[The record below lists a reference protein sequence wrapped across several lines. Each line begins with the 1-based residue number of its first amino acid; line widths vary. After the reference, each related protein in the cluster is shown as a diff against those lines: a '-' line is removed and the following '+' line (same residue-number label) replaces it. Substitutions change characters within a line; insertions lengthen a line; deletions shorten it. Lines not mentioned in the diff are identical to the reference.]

1 MFLHLVPK
9 ILHPMG
15 NLCTLDSVSVTELS
29 LHLTGNDLVAMR
41 PYPNK
46 QYLVGMLKGR
56 KALNGFL
63 VKIPRAL
70 EEFTMVSVWNI
81 EGYGKITH
89 TLKTFVEDTEYD
101 LVSHD
106 VLLAQGS
113 YRAQASEEYRVH
125 SVYKNIAPVHIEP
138 KMESLLSTEPN
149 LENDVCETYS
159 WGMLVRTREEGF
171 KAMTMPSARL
181 RESEALRGDRQPQ
194 PEQAIVISG

>member
-15 NLCTLDSVSVTELS
+15 NICSLDSVSVPELS
-29 LHLTGNDLVAMR
+29 LHLTDNDLVVMR

-56 KALNGFL
+56 RALNGFL
-63 VKIPRAL
+63 VKCPRAL

-81 EGYGKITH
+81 EGFGKITH
-89 TLKTFVEDTEYD
+89 TLKTFVEDTDYD

-106 VLLAQGS
+106 VLLALGS
-113 YRAQASEEYRVH
+113 YRAPASEECRVH
-125 SVYKNIAPVHIEP
+125 SVYKNIAPVYIEP
-138 KMESLLSTEPN
+138 KMESLLLTEPN
-149 LENDVCETYS
+149 FENDTCETYS
-159 WGMLVRTREEGF
+159 WGMLVRTRKEGF
-171 KAMTMPSARL
+171 KAMTVPSARL
-181 RESEALRGDRQPQ
+181 RKSGALRGDRLPQ

>member
-1 MFLHLVPK
+1 MYLHLIPK

-15 NLCTLDSVSVTELS
+15 NQCTLVSVSVPELS
-29 LHLTGNDLVAMR
+29 LCLTDTELVAMR

-56 KALNGFL
+56 RALNGFL
-63 VKIPRAL
+63 VKSPRAL
-70 EEFTMVSVWNI
+70 TEFTMVAVWSI

-89 TLKTFVEDTEYD
+89 TLKTFVEDTDYD

-113 YRAQASEEYRVH
+113 CRTQPSEEYRVH
-125 SVYKNIAPVHIEP
+125 PVYKNIAPVYIEP
-138 KMESLLSTEPN
+138 KMESLLLTEPN

-171 KAMTMPSARL
+171 KAMTMPSERL
-181 RESEALRGDRQPQ
+181 RNSVALRGDRQPQ
-194 PEQAIVISG
+194 AEQAIVVTG